1 MQLNIT
7 PLEADASERIIS
19 RIIKE
24 HECSRELAEAIL
36 HETLTFM
43 HVSVHNLGQ
52 GLGPSPIVDI
62 GWHTF
67 ILHTVAYTE
76 YCQAA
81 FGFYLH
87 HNPFTESEQR
97 TIARP
102 ITDTVEFMEQ
112 NGIVYDPKL
121 WESAACCSPGFC
133 NTDAPHAKAECDNK
147 CSPPTEHCDS
157 GRIVNYGDLLAYT
170 AARVDCTVDCDGGNG
185 GGPSG
190 CGPGGGGGCS

>member
-43 HVSVHNLGQ
+43 HVSAHNLGG

-76 YCQAA
+76 YCQRA

-87 HNPFTESEQR
+87 HNPFTETEQQ

-102 ITDTVEFMEQ
+102 IADTVAFMAE
-112 NGIVYDPKL
+112 NGIVYDPNL
-121 WESAACCSPGFC
+121 WESAACCTPGTSC
-133 NTDAPHAKAECDNK
+133 KGNCSDAPALA
-147 CSPPTEHCDS
+147 
-157 GRIVNYGDLLAYT
+157 NYGDLLVYS